1 MNFQTMHRQ
10 RKFILI
16 AAVAGLIAVFL
27 PWVTISASFFGSQS
41 TNGFHGIGILAFLAF
56 VLGGAF
62 SLPGE
67 QTAPLDKT
75 MWLLALGAGALALLA
90 VVIAIANTLGGG
102 FGFITPTIGFGLWIA
117 LAAALGLVLGAWLL
131 KAPGDSLKSGFDS
144 LKQNFSAPAGSTPAP
159 PPASSAGTKTT
170 ATPPG
175 RMAELERLIELKSK
189 GLISEDEYQQLK
201 ARLL

>member
-27 PWVTISASFFGSQS
+27 PWVTISAGFFGSQS

-75 MWLLALGAGALALLA
+75 MWLLALGAAALALLA
-90 VVIAIANTLGGG
+90 AIIAIANTLGGG

-117 LAAALGLVLGAWLL
+117 LAASLGMVLSAWLL
-131 KAPGDSLKSGFDS
+131 KAPDSSLKSGFDS
-144 LKQNFSAPAGSTPAP
+144 LKQNFAAPAGPSPAP
-159 PPASSAGTKTT
+159 PPASNSTT
-170 ATPPG
+170 TTTPN
-175 RMAELERLIELKSK
+175 RMVELERLIE
-189 GLISEDEYQQLK
+189 
-201 ARLL
+201 